1 MSKKNNAREAFKEIP
16 SVDEILNK
24 IKDSEHIPY
33 HLLKTNIRELLE
45 NLRIDIKN
53 NKSPKNISEYISDR
67 VDIILKKNSFSSL
80 KSIINGTGIILNTG
94 LGRAPLSKEIIDSIS
109 DTIYPYCNLEVDYN
123 TNKRNNRLDH
133 IEPLINS
140 LVECDSSIMVNNNA
154 AAVMIMLNS
163 LCRNKKVV
171 ISRGQQVEIGGSFR
185 IPDIIKSS
193 GCKMI
198 EVGTTNKT
206 KLSDYEDAIDEK
218 TAAIL
223 YVHTS
228 NYKVVGFTEF
238 VDFKKLADLC
248 KDKGIY
254 LLFDLG
260 SGAIYDS
267 ESKKIPFERKVREY
281 VKLGADIVTYSG
293 DKLLGGIQSGIIS
306 GKKDLVGKI
315 YKNPIYRTMR
325 CDKYRIALMEKIL
338 RSYNSSKVI
347 NDNNLSINLFLRSRG
362 ELLALAKKIV
372 EKINNRIKKI
382 YNIEISNS
390 LVEAG
395 SGSLPTE
402 KIESIAISFTSS
414 KISTNKISNK
424 LRSADTPIFNYINN
438 DKVYV
443 DLKAIPDDQVDI
455 LIKQINKCL

>member
-443 DLKAIPDDQVDI
+443 DLKAIPNDQVDI

>member
-163 LCRNKKVV
+163 LCKNKKVV

-347 NDNNLSINLFLRSRG
+347 NDNNLSVNLFLRSRD

-443 DLKAIPDDQVDI
+443 DLKAIPNDQVDI

>member
-163 LCRNKKVV
+163 LCKNKKVI

-443 DLKAIPDDQVDI
+443 DLKAIPDDQVNI

>member
-163 LCRNKKVV
+163 LCKNKKVV

-206 KLSDYEDAIDEK
+206 KLSDYEDAIDDK

-347 NDNNLSINLFLRSRG
+347 NDNNLSINLFLRSRD

-443 DLKAIPDDQVDI
+443 DLKAIPNDQVDI

>member
-53 NKSPKNISEYISDR
+53 NKSPKNISEYILDR

-347 NDNNLSINLFLRSRG
+347 NDNNLSINLFLRSRD

-443 DLKAIPDDQVDI
+443 DLKAIPDDQVNI

>member
-163 LCRNKKVV
+163 LCKNKKVI

>member
-24 IKDSEHIPY
+24 IKDSEYIPY

-53 NKSPKNISEYISDR
+53 NKSPKNISEYILDR

-163 LCRNKKVV
+163 LCKNKKVI

-347 NDNNLSINLFLRSRG
+347 NDNNLSINLFLRSRD

-443 DLKAIPDDQVDI
+443 DLKAIPDDQVNI